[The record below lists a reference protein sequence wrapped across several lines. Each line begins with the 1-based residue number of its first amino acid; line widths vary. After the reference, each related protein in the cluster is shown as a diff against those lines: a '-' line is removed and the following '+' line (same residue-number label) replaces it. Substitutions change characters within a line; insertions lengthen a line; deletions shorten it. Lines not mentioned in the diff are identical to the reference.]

1 MRLLFALVLSLLA
14 ALIYANP
21 SLKVGEFNE
30 NEMMQEDEPVEIE
43 EAVNDDADDD
53 DEATDDDDDEVDE
66 EEDLAA
72 GGDGQKNCSRTLR
85 KELGKCLKHGC
96 RFGGATEGMVT
107 ACVQIVIHKCNP
119 DEDTKNCI
127 NKLPVCMSK
136 RCKDR
141 RLGKPG
147 RKCFRRFRKCVK
159 KAEGS
164 GMELL

>member
-72 GGDGQKNCSRTLR
+72 GGDGQK
-85 KELGKCLKHGC
+85 
-96 RFGGATEGMVT
+96 V
-107 ACVQIVIHKCNP
+107 
-119 DEDTKNCI
+119 
-127 NKLPVCMSK
+127 
-136 RCKDR
+136 
-141 RLGKPG
+141 
-147 RKCFRRFRKCVK
+147 
-159 KAEGS
+159 S
-164 GMELL
+164 GFNNVSHTSD